1 LRIALGVCHRS
12 GKRGNKSGSS
22 RSLEGDFVKILV
34 ASPQGWATE
43 ALCGLL
49 TKLDSGCEVEVVHDI
64 PSLLSLSPATPSAT
78 PDLVLVDVDA
88 ASADSSAAIRGFLQ
102 KFPGAP
108 ILALGSRLDD
118 AYVEMAL
125 EAGALGYLPKSHSE
139 TVALCVLRLVLSG
152 GAYRPYLA
160 PNINAAAKP
169 GASDTTDEAVT
180 SSAAEQLSEYGLSER
195 QIEVLS
201 LAAQGKSN
209 LAIAKHLGIAEGTVK
224 LHMSAIFKALNVQN
238 RSEAVLLASRLQSVN
253 FRQIKEAEGGAMDLD
268 WILPHMTHRHLPRD
282 TIVFRKGD
290 AGEELLYLQRGTIRL
305 EEIGAEISAGT
316 MFGEIGI
323 FSPFHERT
331 STAVCTSDV
340 DLFTLTSAQVKRLY
354 LLNPQ
359 FALFVVHLIAKRLM
373 ADRARS
379 I

>member
-1 LRIALGVCHRS
+1 
-12 GKRGNKSGSS
+12 
-22 RSLEGDFVKILV
+22 VKILV

-49 TKLDSGCEVEVVHDI
+49 AKHDPGCEVEVVHDI
-64 PSLLSLSPATPSAT
+64 PSLLSPPPETPSGT

-88 ASADSSAAIRGFLQ
+88 GSADSSTTIRGLLRT
-102 KFPGAP
+102 FPGVR
-108 ILALGSRLDD
+108 ILALGSRFDD

-125 EAGALGYLPKSHSE
+125 DAGALGYLPKSHSE

-152 GAYRPYLA
+152 GAYRPYVP
-160 PNINAAAKP
+160 PNADAAAQPK
-169 GASDTTDEAVT
+169 ASGTVDESTTR
-180 SSAAEQLSEYGLSER
+180 SAPEPLREYGLSER

-209 LAIAKHLGIAEGTVK
+209 LAIGKHLGIAEGTVK

-253 FRQIKEAEGGAMDLD
+253 FQQIKEAEGGAMDLD
-268 WILPHMTHRHLPRD
+268 WLLPHMTHRHLPTD
-282 TIVFRKGD
+282 TVVFRKGD
-290 AGEELLYLQRGTIRL
+290 AGEELFYLQRGTIRL
-305 EEIGAEISAGT
+305 EEIGAEIIAGT

-340 DLFTLTSAQVKRLY
+340 DLFTLTSNQVKRLY

-373 ADRARS
+373 ADRART